1 MPSLKVMASLKGSNM
16 NTKSKK
22 IILSIVVLVV
32 IVVAVLIIITCVLLA
47 LIVLVQSSKGGG
59 LASNF
64 SGSNQFMGVRKTAD
78 FLEKS
83 TWTLAVALLV
93 LSLFSIFVI
102 PRGTATQAGDQDLQ
116 ELYEDLP
123 DVQPIQD
130 FTPAPAGEETTE
142 EESGE

>member
-1 MPSLKVMASLKGSNM
+1 MGAY
-16 NTKSKK
+16 
-22 IILSIVVLVV
+22 V
-32 IVVAVLIIITCVLLA
+32 IVAVLIIVTCVLLT

-83 TWTLAVALLV
+83 TWTLAVVLLV

-102 PRGTATQAGDQDLQ
+102 PRGVDVQAGDPELQ
-116 ELYEDLP
+116 ELYQDLP
-123 DVQPIQD
+123 DQQPVQD
-130 FTPAPAGEETTE
+130 FAPPPGGEQAGEQPEG
-142 EESGE
+142 GE